1 MLRQELPMKFPMAM
15 TTTTTNSN
23 FSKIS
28 SIEQRS
34 GEEQK
39 PFGQLTEFVPTFFM
53 MQLYIFSLML
63 KLTN

>member
-1 MLRQELPMKFPMAM
+1 MENESLCHTDDVIGSMEENMLRQELPMKFPMAM

-34 GEEQK
+34 GEE
-39 PFGQLTEFVPTFFM
+39 
-53 MQLYIFSLML
+53 
-63 KLTN
+63 

>member
-34 GEEQK
+34 GEE
-39 PFGQLTEFVPTFFM
+39 
-53 MQLYIFSLML
+53 
-63 KLTN
+63 